1 MLVEIVTGQTYYV
14 DPFYTTAIT
23 GKTHPVTGEE
33 LIFGVNAFSILSDA
47 DAVLQAG
54 DSLYINGLASD
65 SITVPET
72 VSLYLTNSTSPLL
85 HIGQD
90 KSSASYSGDI
100 VTTISGSTFGS
111 ENGWLVACRGTI
123 DGNVSVLIENSVLGN
138 GWPTARAT
146 PQFRLAESCTFGT
159 DAKSISVTIRDS
171 VIKEDISLLHDS
183 VIGSKEKPATVT
195 LTLERVSVPD
205 DKWFWLSDTLTKKD
219 CYADVVFNI
228 SDSSLGNHG
237 TTALS
242 VAYDY
247 SGTNTFHGDVTYN
260 IDDIFFSGVLYPV
273 TTWTSNYPY
282 PAGHEGVYTVNVTG
296 GSNRIEGVSGFDA
309 VNIAAGAA
317 LFTDDFSGNLVV
329 NISGQLSAPDL
340 NGTTVHLLSGGTI
353 TGPVDLSG
361 ATVATVES
369 GTVIDFDIGDRTG
382 AISSLWM
389 NYQTAVIG
397 LSAFGNIPDFT
408 LSISALQENG
418 SYTLATDAAGFD
430 KTITVRNYMNG
441 NVLGTLTVGETAEFL
456 GKTCKLALTEDGRLT
471 LWVERTGTGV
481 ASVSGHTV
489 RSGRKA
495 FVSTG
500 QIVKDTTV
508 SRGGEIQV
516 VGDGYASGTTVDFGG
531 VMIVS
536 NGGTAKGVTVN
547 SLGKLTVSGG
557 YATGVVENGGY
568 VAVNDSWGA
577 AASFA
582 PNSFYGIILSNNCS
596 ASVHS
601 GTTAYETGIGWAGCM
616 EVFSGG
622 IAYDTK
628 VGLNGNLK
636 VFGGGSATGLT
647 IDSGGVAS
655 VGGTLSNAV
664 VNRGGELYISG
675 GKADNVVVN
684 SGGLLFAASCS
695 LDHTTVNSSGSMVV
709 ASGSAYNTV
718 VSRSGVMV
726 VQKTAKA
733 SGVKIASRG
742 SVYVSGEASEVEV
755 SPNGSLVISSGGK
768 ASIVFNPWMN
778 KNNISSQTGAVVKYL
793 ERDTN
798 VYYGGNTVG
807 ILSKA
812 DVMDSLIVEPMKS
825 AIVYSDGIVNG
836 AVVSSGGSMI
846 VSSGGTVNNAAIFSS
861 GRLYVSSGGT
871 ANDVE
876 VDSGG
881 YAQVFQLGTV
891 NGATM
896 NDGGKLHVSG
906 GTVNDVTVESGGSF
920 GLASATA
927 NVATVNSG
935 GSMTVSGGGRLTGA
949 MTFESG
955 AVVSMNWGT
964 TLDFDLTRT
973 EAGAEALVNDLSIV
987 QGTPGFALTVDGTET
1002 EGMYALAEG
1011 AAEFDGEIVVRNAS
1025 GQNYG
1030 TFAVGETVRIGEV
1043 CYTLNLTDSL
1053 LSVTVWEPAPPPE
1066 DPVGTADGVSWK
1078 ASGADGYVV
1087 EYSTDNFEH
1096 VIHVVTTGN
1105 AVDTPDLPAG
1115 TYQWRVKEDAEYSEW
1130 AVGEAIV
1137 SEVEPGAPKVVR
1149 SNEDGNND
1157 LFFAA
1162 PDGMWS
1168 GIYYAQH
1175 VGSVND
1181 GWGGTN
1187 EIVSAKG
1194 KGKIQNLFFGSADPN
1209 VLCLSDDANGDA
1221 IFVDDIYTDLPEE
1234 IAENT
1239 ARLFKIHEI
1248 RAGAGSDIVDMTSQ
1262 RFEYTGGGL
1271 IIRGGDGNDTIWAN
1285 KGDNWLFGDAG
1296 NDRIVGAS
1304 GNDVIAGGIGNDSM
1318 HGGGGNDV
1326 FAFCDNWGVDT
1337 VEQLASGTVTLWFD
1351 HGSLENWNAET
1362 LTYIYIEGIC
1372 SVTVS
1377 GVSADRIT
1385 LKFGDDGSDQFA
1397 ALSDA
1402 GAFDAFTSQRIFEES
1417 GTGILASL

>member
-1 MLVEIVTGQTYYV
+1 M
-14 DPFYTTAIT
+14 
-23 GKTHPVTGEE
+23 
-33 LIFGVNAFSILSDA
+33 
-47 DAVLQAG
+47 
-54 DSLYINGLASD
+54 
-65 SITVPET
+65 
-72 VSLYLTNSTSPLL
+72 
-85 HIGQD
+85 
-90 KSSASYSGDI
+90 
-100 VTTISGSTFGS
+100 
-111 ENGWLVACRGTI
+111 
-123 DGNVSVLIENSVLGN
+123 
-138 GWPTARAT
+138 
-146 PQFRLAESCTFGT
+146 
-159 DAKSISVTIRDS
+159 
-171 VIKEDISLLHDS
+171 
-183 VIGSKEKPATVT
+183 
-195 LTLERVSVPD
+195 SVPD
-205 DKWFWLSDTLTKKD
+205 DKWFWLSNTLTKKD

-228 SDSSLGNHG
+228 SDSSLGNYG
-237 TTALS
+237 TTSLS
-242 VAYDY
+242 VAYDK
-247 SGTNTFHGDVTYN
+247 SATNTFHGDVTYN

-273 TTWTSNYPY
+273 TTWSSTYSHTK
-282 PAGHEGVYTVNVTG
+282 HEGVFTVNVTG
-296 GSNRIEGVSGFDA
+296 GSNRIEGVAGFDV
-309 VNIAAGAA
+309 VNIAAGAS

-353 TGPVDLSG
+353 SGPVNLSG
-361 ATVATVES
+361 ATVATVED
-369 GTVIDFDIGDRTG
+369 GTVIDFDIGDRT
-382 AISSLWM
+382 AKSSLWV
-389 NYQTAVIG
+389 NSQTAVIG

-456 GKTCKLALTEDGRLT
+456 GKTCKLALTEDDRLT
-471 LWVERTGTGV
+471 LWVEKTGTGV
-481 ASVSGHTV
+481 VSVSGHTV

-495 FVSTG
+495 FVSKG
-500 QIVKDTTV
+500 QTVKDTTV
-508 SRGGEIQV
+508 SRGGELQV

-577 AASFA
+577 AVSFV
-582 PNSFYGIILSNNCS
+582 PNSFSGIILSNACS
-596 ASVHS
+596 ASLHS
-601 GTTAYETGIGWAGCM
+601 GTTAYETGIGWNGYM
-616 EVFSGG
+616 DVFNGG
-622 IAYDTK
+622 IAYNTI
-628 VGLNGNLK
+628 VGKNGHLN
-636 VFGGGSATGLT
+636 VFGGTASGLT
-647 IDSGGVAS
+647 IDSQGVAS
-655 VGGTLSNAV
+655 VGGTLNDAV
-664 VNRGGELYISG
+664 VNFGGELSISG

-684 SGGLLFAASCS
+684 SGGLLFATYCS
-695 LDHTTVNSSGSMVV
+695 LNHTTVNSSGSMVV

-718 VSRSGVMV
+718 VSRSGVMEV
-726 VQKTAKA
+726 RYSAKA

-742 SVYVSGEASEVEV
+742 SVYVSGEASEVEL

-778 KNNISSQTGAVVKYL
+778 KNNISSQTGATVKYL
-793 ERDTN
+793 ERDKN
-798 VYYGGNTVG
+798 VYYGGGADG

-812 DVMDSLIVEPMKS
+812 DVMDSLIVEQRKS

-836 AVVSSGGSMI
+836 ATVESGGSMI
-846 VSSGGTVNNAAIFSS
+846 VSSGGTVNNAAIFSG

-876 VDSGG
+876 VHSGG

-906 GTVNDVTVESGGSF
+906 GTVNNVTVESGGSF

-973 EAGAEALVNDLSIV
+973 EAGEAALVNDLSVI
-987 QGTPGFALTVDGTET
+987 QGTPGYSLTVDGTEA
-1002 EGMYALAEG
+1002 EGSYSLAEG
-1011 AAEFDGEIVVRNAS
+1011 AAEFDGAIVVRNAS
-1025 GQNYG
+1025 GQEYG
-1030 TFAVGETVRIGEV
+1030 SFSVGETVKIGEA

-1053 LSVTVWEPAPPPE
+1053 LSVTVWKPVPPPE
-1066 DPVGTADGVSWK
+1066 DPVGTPDKVSWK
-1078 ASGADGYVV
+1078 ATGADGYVV

-1096 VIHVVTTGN
+1096 VIRVVTAGN

-1115 TYQWRVKEDAEYSEW
+1115 TYQWRVRTDAGYSEW

-1137 SEVEPGAPKVVR
+1137 SEVEPGAPEVVR
-1149 SNEDGNND
+1149 SNEDGNDD

-1162 PDGMWS
+1162 PDGMWG
-1168 GIYYAQH
+1168 GIFYAQH

-1209 VLCLSDDANGDA
+1209 VLCLSDGANGDA
-1221 IFVDDIYTDLPEE
+1221 LFVDDVFTDLPEE
-1234 IAENT
+1234 VEENT

-1262 RFEYTGGGL
+1262 RFEYTGDGL
-1271 IIRGGDGNDTIWAN
+1271 TIRGGDGNDTIWAN
-1285 KGDNWLFGDAG
+1285 KGDNRLFGDAG

-1304 GNDVIAGGIGNDSM
+1304 GNDVIAGGLGNDSM

-1326 FAFCDNWGVDT
+1326 FAFCDNWGADT
-1337 VEQLASGTVTLWFD
+1337 VEQLGTGTVTLWFASGD
-1351 HGSLENWNAET
+1351 ETNWNVET
-1362 LTYIYIEGIC
+1362 LTYRDGLS

-1402 GAFDAFTSQRIFEES
+1402 GAFDAFTSQKVFEDS
-1417 GTGILASL
+1417 GKGLLASP